1 MEEQKENMQPM
12 TFTVLLTCFLGY
24 DFSQAR
30 LKSSLIADSM
40 AGTWFLS
47 LTVLNSIYIE
57 VKIHIH

>member
-1 MEEQKENMQPM
+1 MQPM